1 MRKWIVVFVIAAVGL
16 ASADNTKLS
25 PDLLTKSSGT
35 VRVVVQYNQAP
46 SLLDLKTLTGLLG
59 SIVSAL
65 PVVNA
70 VVADIP
76 LTNALL
82 LSNQSD
88 VRYISLDRAQAPT
101 LSNAHSNRQ
110 TRFQSY
116 DEFRQKAREIG
127 VEPNL
132 QPIYSVYS
140 RFRFSWF
147 DILSGL
153 LFLLFPVTGALL
165 LIARIRRMRP
175 TQMFLRVSRADL
187 SG

>member
-1 MRKWIVVFVIAAVGL
+1 MKKWLVVFVMAAVAL

-25 PDLLTKSSGT
+25 PDLLSKTSGT

-82 LSNQSD
+82 LSNQSN
-88 VRYISLDRAQAPT
+88 VRYITLDRAQAPT
-101 LSNAHSNRQ
+101 LSNAAPAINAE
-110 TRFQSY
+110 T
-116 DEFRQKAREIG
+116 A
-127 VEPNL
+127 
-132 QPIYSVYS
+132 
-140 RFRFSWF
+140 W
-147 DILSGL
+147 
-153 LFLLFPVTGALL
+153 
-165 LIARIRRMRP
+165 
-175 TQMFLRVSRADL
+175 
-187 SG
+187 